1 MASGNGNRLYNELAL
16 TNGGS
21 RLARS
26 LPPERFP
33 PRALRFDP
41 PPLPVAMAPVKP
53 REEKGQG
60 DDGREK
66 LHTIR

>member
-1 MASGNGNRLYNELAL
+1 
-16 TNGGS
+16 
-21 RLARS
+21 
-26 LPPERFP
+26 
-33 PRALRFDP
+33 
-41 PPLPVAMAPVKP
+41 MAPVKP